1 MIFEKIILNTI
12 FFLSALTTVGQSSEN
27 CEINL
32 RVENHT
38 YYKQFF
44 VNLKRDQNSILIQ
57 YKIRVKENGEERE
70 RDRNTIKVRQ
80 DFLKIKNVSP
90 QNDSLVK
97 VLDALDSLYLAYT
110 TYRVDTLQ
118 LSTKFFPEF
127 NKMIDNLLITSTDS
141 LQNSG
146 HIYLDGTSFTFKIN
160 SENERRTVY
169 ANSVNK
175 SNHPQLAEFVASM
188 MHLYRDRKR
197 NDFLDRKSTAGY

>member
-1 MIFEKIILNTI
+1 MLNI
-12 FFLSALTTVGQSSEN
+12 VFFLSTLIAIGQSSKN

-32 RVENHT
+32 RVENRT

-44 VNLKRDQNSILIQ
+44 VNLKRDENSILIQ
-57 YKIRVKENGEERE
+57 YKIRIKENGEDRE
-70 RDRNTIKVRQ
+70 KDTSTIKARQ

-97 VLDALDSLYLAYT
+97 VLNALDSLYLTHT

-118 LSTKFFPEF
+118 LLIESFPEF
-127 NKMIDNLLITSTDS
+127 NKMIDKLLITSTDT

-146 HIYLDGTSFTFKIN
+146 HRYLDGTSFIFKIN
-160 SENERRTVY
+160 FEKTLRTVY
-169 ANSVNK
+169 ANSMNK
-175 SNHPQLAEFVASM
+175 NYHPQLAEFVAAM
-188 MHLYRDRKR
+188 MELYRNRKS